1 MKDLWTMVENLH
13 QKSKADYAFLLHGFY
28 HLKQTGTMANR
39 VAAWS
44 IVPRG
49 SRGNDKADTFG
60 KWFNICCNRI
70 ACKYVLQYIIPTC
83 IVVLKK
89 HREGRDV
96 LFIDASGTE
105 FYEKEKKQ
113 NEMKDE
119 HIESVLKLYKD
130 RKTVEK
136 KAYLASYED
145 IKSNDFN
152 LNIPRYVDTT
162 EEEPE
167 IDLNALTK
175 DMAETDK
182 GIKEST
188 DSLLGMMKE
197 LTFGNEET
205 KNAVNELIKVLR
217 EV

>member
-1 MKDLWTMVENLH
+1 
-13 QKSKADYAFLLHGFY
+13 
-28 HLKQTGTMANR
+28 
-39 VAAWS
+39 
-44 IVPRG
+44 
-49 SRGNDKADTFG
+49 
-60 KWFNICCNRI
+60 
-70 ACKYVLQYIIPTC
+70 
-83 IVVLKK
+83 
-89 HREGRDV
+89 
-96 LFIDASGTE
+96 
-105 FYEKEKKQ
+105 
-113 NEMKDE
+113 MKDE

-167 IDLNALTK
+167 IDLDALTK

-188 DSLLGMMKE
+188 DSLLGMMNE

-205 KNAVNELIKVLR
+205 KNAVNELIKVLG